1 MAHLGPV
8 ARWELYWADL
18 DPAVGSEQAGSRRP
32 VLVVSNN
39 EVNAHFT
46 IVTVVPLTKAEGK
59 TRKIFP
65 FEVKLPRAVVGN
77 EWESIVMPYQV
88 RTISKLRLLERI
100 GTLDDGLYRERIE
113 DALLGHLGIELDDD
127 H

>member
-1 MAHLGPV
+1 MAHIGPV

-39 EVNAHFT
+39 EANGYFP
-46 IVTVVPLTKAEGK
+46 IVTIVPLTKAEGK
-59 TRKIFP
+59 TRKIYP
-65 FEVKLPRAVVGN
+65 FEVKLPRAIVGN

-100 GTLDDGLYRERIE
+100 GTLEDPGYRERIE
-113 DALLGHLGIELDDD
+113 DALLGHLGIELENDD
-127 H
+127 